1 MFKPLPVK
9 WLKHCRYA
17 AFLLLNVF
25 FLSLVNPV
33 VIAINFWFLW
43 DKLTVTTDQNLAAL
57 PIKLI
62 PVWLAAGMGIYAA
75 ISSILFLVIWAV
87 TRLPFSRIAYINLMA
102 HVPFLPF
109 LLFSQLLMFLGI
121 EWNLAGFIIAPV
133 FILMAAILIPA
144 SLLYAACL
152 IRKSWREQASRM
164 S

>member
-17 AFLLLNVF
+17 SFLLLNVF

-33 VIAINFWFLW
+33 VIAINFSFLW
-43 DKLTVTTDQNLAAL
+43 GKLTVTTDQNIAAL

-62 PVWLAAGMGIYAA
+62 PVWLGAGMGIYAA
-75 ISSILFLVIWAV
+75 ISSILFFVIWAV

-102 HVPFLPF
+102 HLPF
-109 LLFSQLLMFLGI
+109 IPFSLFSWLLITDGI
-121 EWNLAGFIIAPV
+121 EWNMAGFIIAPI
-133 FILMAAILIPA
+133 FILMAAILVPA
-144 SLLYAACL
+144 SLLYAVYL